1 MNGCVT
7 KCPQAVVTGRD
18 QSPQQAAADVR
29 GPKHNQRRA
38 FWLDPCNGL
47 REGSPHLPAVV
58 DVQRSVCVRAH
69 ASQRRGALRSVQRDE
84 REGWLPWGGEM
95 GWQKRAPH
103 RAHTLLCASR
113 SPRGRVGH
121 HPPPPQP
128 PPPPPPRHHA
138 PPPPD
143 RTPAADFAPAPAG
156 PPSPPAPAF
165 RSPLVLERALF
176 RPLVRE
182 RAVFRPT
189 WRFATPRNLQCISV
203 SRNARGRARKSGAF
217 QGKGALAVQKNN
229 HESLGRT
236 RKGSGG
242 RNRRTRWRWRGR
254 CSS

>member
-1 MNGCVT
+1 M
-7 KCPQAVVTGRD
+7 GRGD
-18 QSPQQAAADVR
+18 
-29 GPKHNQRRA
+29 
-38 FWLDPCNGL
+38 GL
-47 REGSPHLPAVV
+47 AETRT
-58 DVQRSVCVRAH
+58 
-69 ASQRRGALRSVQRDE
+69 
-84 REGWLPWGGEM
+84 
-95 GWQKRAPH
+95 AP
-103 RAHTLLCASR
+103 RAHTPVRLPLSSRARRAS
-113 SPRGRVGH
+113 
-121 HPPPPQP
+121 PPH
-128 PPPPPPRHHA
+128 PPPPPPR
-138 PPPPD
+138 PPHPGQDGGP
-143 RTPAADFAPAPAG
+143 

>member
-121 HPPPPQP
+121 HPP
-128 PPPPPPRHHA
+128 
-138 PPPPD
+138 
-143 RTPAADFAPAPAG
+143 TPI
-156 PPSPPAPAF
+156 PSPPAPAF